1 MWTIS
6 AASATQVSEIDRS
19 AASSRAVRACVEWW
33 IRAGNERIG
42 VSFSCLQI
50 RRICVSTAFP
60 TGPGRCRRRRTRFLR
75 SRPNRRSASTL
86 RATACSA
93 ATGSHSSRSTLT
105 RGSSPS
111 LSSTVLA
118 STPTTGTNSILLRM
132 LECWIRFA
140 FSISCLLL
148 RESVECLFLNSLLE
162 SVVSLTS
169 LFAFF
174 FGELVV

>member
-1 MWTIS
+1 M
-6 AASATQVSEIDRS
+6 
-19 AASSRAVRACVEWW
+19 RACVEWW

-60 TGPGRCRRRRTRFLR
+60 TGPGRCRRRRTRFRR
-75 SRPNRRSASTL
+75 SCPSRRSASTL

-118 STPTTGTNSILLRM
+118 STPTTGTNSFLLRT

-140 FSISCLLL
+140 FSTSCLLL
-148 RESVECLFLNSLLE
+148 RESIECMFLNSLLE
-162 SVVSLTS
+162 FVVFVNFIVC
-169 LFAFF
+169 LFSW
-174 FGELVV
+174 ELVV